1 MEGVH
6 GKFIQSYTVVIN

>member
-6 GKFIQSYTVVIN
+6 GNYIKSYTVVIN